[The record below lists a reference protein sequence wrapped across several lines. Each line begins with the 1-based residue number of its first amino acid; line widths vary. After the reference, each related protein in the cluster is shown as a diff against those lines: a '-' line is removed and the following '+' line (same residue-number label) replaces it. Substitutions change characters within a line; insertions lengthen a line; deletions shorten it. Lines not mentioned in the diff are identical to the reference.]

1 MVVAV
6 QPEHADGA
14 AAELLAVQ
22 GDGGGVD
29 DGDAFRGQFPV
40 GLAQPEMPAVQRALL
55 QRVVPNL
62 DTKRWSVV
70 YVDNAHMTSL
80 DRETVKK
87 TSEDQFDL
95 WVRRDY
101 VEPMK
106 LSKGTADHTLTHEAV
121 DCSGAHF
128 RVLKSVAYS
137 ASGKPVLVIETPF
150 ERQDIVPA
158 SVGEKEYAEICN
170 DAREV
175 GKPSK

>member
-1 MVVAV
+1 MTDFKVMRDRARVSFSTFAFVVSFFA
-6 QPEHADGA
+6 PRA
-14 AAELLAVQ
+14 AAQEH
-22 GDGGGVD
+22 
-29 DGDAFRGQFPV
+29 R
-40 GLAQPEMPAVQRALL
+40 AQQYKTLEEMPAVQRALL
-55 QRVVPNL
+55 QRVIPNL
-62 DTKRWSVV
+62 DAKRWSVV

-106 LSKGTADHTLTHEAV
+106 LSKGTADHALTREAV

-137 ASGKPVLVIETPF
+137 VSGSPVLVIETPF

-158 SVGEKEYAEICN
+158 SVGETEYGEICH
-170 DAREV
+170 DAREI